1 MSSIHHVLGEHV
13 GDDGLLHG
21 QHLSDDDVA
30 AGDGKA
36 PPGVF
41 VLEGYGVAHHRIEG
55 VLVGHVW
62 QLGPAGGEGGGME
75 AWTGVLLA
83 YSRWMSMASSLLILS
98 GAFLKK
104 FSA

>member
-21 QHLSDDDVA
+21 QHLSDNDVA

-41 VLEGYGVAHHRIEG
+41 VLEGDGVAHHRVEG
-55 VLVGHVW
+55 VLVGNVW
-62 QLGPAGGEGGGME
+62 QLGPAGGEDGGMDM
-75 AWTGVLLA
+75 GVLLA